1 MYNCYRSI
9 DDSEKQDI
17 FKIKIIH
24 ILPAIHPSLKSS
36 STRMVSPT
44 LRKSSAWSSG
54 RWVLITRTLVNRLNH
69 KSVVNCIFVLLCIAV
84 YSRALE
90 SRGSGEGC
98 ERTVAATAACF
109 PSKLLGQE
117 LLNHLV
123 FRNRMLRVMRILLG
137 NYIGNVHIVFV
148 F

>member
-1 MYNCYRSI
+1 MY
-9 DDSEKQDI
+9 
-17 FKIKIIH
+17 F
-24 ILPAIHPSLKSS
+24 
-36 STRMVSPT
+36 
-44 LRKSSAWSSG
+44 
-54 RWVLITRTLVNRLNH
+54 
-69 KSVVNCIFVLLCIAV
+69 CIAV